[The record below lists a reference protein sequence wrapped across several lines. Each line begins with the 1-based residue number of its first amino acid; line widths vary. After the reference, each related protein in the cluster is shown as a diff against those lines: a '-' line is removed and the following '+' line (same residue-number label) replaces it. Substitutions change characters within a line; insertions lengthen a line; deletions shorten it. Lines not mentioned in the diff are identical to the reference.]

1 MKNKSQ
7 SRFIPHA
14 VTPLKEPSKDAKK
27 GERMEMKTYR
37 KYKGIYLHMLN
48 RKKDVGFIIMYTVAG
63 AIVSVDHFNNYV
75 KNMHGDRDQQFENEY
90 SVS

>member
-1 MKNKSQ
+1 
-7 SRFIPHA
+7 
-14 VTPLKEPSKDAKK
+14 
-27 GERMEMKTYR
+27 
-37 KYKGIYLHMLN
+37 
-48 RKKDVGFIIMYTVAG
+48 MYTVAG